1 MGIDWLGPTK
11 RQIYSREYILIYSS
25 FRLSQTFA

>member
-1 MGIDWLGPTK
+1 MGIGYLGATK
-11 RQIYSREYILIYSS
+11 THIYSREYILIYSD